1 MYFFAYALLLVA
13 QFCSLACAGLAIVQ
27 IRQRQIQ
34 GASLAEKGHW
44 AVTACLLLASA
55 LLLHALFWKD
65 YRLDYVAS
73 YTDNILDVFY
83 RLTAF
88 WAGQPGSMLFW
99 ALAVSAMGTIFACT
113 RSCRELQ
120 PETRLWFWAFFHI
133 VMAFF
138 ALILT
143 VWSNPFAM
151 TLPAPADG
159 RGLNPLLQNPG
170 MIIHPPLLFLGYG
183 GFTVPSC
190 LALAIAC
197 SSQGA
202 LEKPWHRIS
211 RTFCLTAGT
220 FLTAGIL
227 LGCWWAYM
235 ELGWGGYWGWDP
247 VENASLIPW
256 LVATATFHT
265 LAMERRRGLLAR
277 TNVFLISLTTIAG
290 FFATYLVRSGVIDS
304 VHAFGQS
311 PVGAPLLVFICAMLL
326 LSAGIAFQSPRRGR
340 ALTNPASREGL
351 LVLTVCT
358 LLALAAIIL
367 LATMWPVVSR
377 LWTQAPQGLDAKFYN
392 RVCLPLGTLVALA
405 LALCPLLSWK
415 GAFDARR
422 GLPVL
427 LLAALAAG
435 LCAFLGYARPH
446 PLAATFAASAA
457 IGGLALF
464 MLLKLL
470 GRPSSDFSLG
480 ALGCHLGLALFVL
493 GVAFSGPY
501 KNEADLSFVQGEP
514 QTLGGYELVLK
525 DLQQGRQPGYE
536 FLLAEIEVMKDGR
549 AVGILRPEKRAY
561 DKFGGMFFTEVDVLP
576 SLGEELYASLSGM
589 DGRGRAVAKVSVEPL
604 VNWLWIG
611 GTLMSLMPLLALR
624 RRKTK
629 AEAQ

>member
-1 MYFFAYALLLVA
+1 
-13 QFCSLACAGLAIVQ
+13 
-27 IRQRQIQ
+27 
-34 GASLAEKGHW
+34 
-44 AVTACLLLASA
+44 
-55 LLLHALFWKD
+55 
-65 YRLDYVAS
+65 
-73 YTDNILDVFY
+73 
-83 RLTAF
+83 
-88 WAGQPGSMLFW
+88 
-99 ALAVSAMGTIFACT
+99 
-113 RSCRELQ
+113 
-120 PETRLWFWAFFHI
+120 
-133 VMAFF
+133 MAFF

-197 SSQGA
+197 SSQGT
-202 LEKPWHRIS
+202 LEKPWHRSS
-211 RTFCLTAGT
+211 RAFCITAWA

-265 LAMERRRGLLAR
+265 LAMERRGGLLAR

-311 PVGAPLLVFICAMLL
+311 PVGTPLLVFICAMLL

-340 ALTNPASREGL
+340 GLANPASREGL
-351 LVLTVCT
+351 LLLTVCT
-358 LLALAAIIL
+358 LLALAAVIL

-392 RVCLPLGTLVALA
+392 RVCLPLGTLLALA

-427 LLAALAAG
+427 LLASLAAG
-435 LCAFLGYARPH
+435 LCAFLGYAQPH

-464 MLLKLL
+464 MILKLL

-514 QTLGGYELVLK
+514 QTLGGYEFVLK

-536 FLLAEIEVMKDGR
+536 FLLAEIEVKKDGR

-576 SLGEELYASLSGM
+576 SLGEELYASLSGV